1 MTFLNRVI
9 LTGTVVTSP
18 RRHYRP
24 DGSPV
29 IEFPLELNDSQDLT
43 EQALNRDGTGQAVN
57 RAGSRKGGR
66 NRIDIVAIGK
76 LAEFKLDLLQSGQH
90 LMVIGR
96 LNQRRWQTPEGRNRT
111 HTEVIATALQ
121 TIEEKSQTQK
131 STLRRTDLNVDGCS
145 ELTLSS
151 DKPSLQSGGLPPSNG
166 SKKTRR
172 IE

>member
-9 LTGTVVTSP
+9 LTGKVVTPP

-29 IEFPLELNDSQDLT
+29 IQFPLELNDEESPTGETLHR
-43 EQALNRDGTGQAVN
+43 AGTGQ
-57 RAGSRKGGR
+57 GSQ
-66 NRIDIVAIGK
+66 NRIDIVAFGK

-90 LMVIGR
+90 LMVTGR

-111 HTEVIATALQ
+111 RTEVIATALQ

-131 STLRRTDLNVDGCS
+131 S
-145 ELTLSS
+145 
-151 DKPSLQSGGLPPSNG
+151 
-166 SKKTRR
+166 KKQG
-172 IE
+172 E